1 MASERLFEAQ
11 GFTLIEALV
20 AMTVFAIG
28 SMMIVPSMFTWV
40 RANAVSMQRDQ
51 AAQVLDRE
59 ADTLAAQSWDSTEWS
74 NTTSTTSSLNDA
86 IQNGLNNPAYTNWAA
101 YNASQV
107 PYDAATNVGYAVV
120 GVTNSVGQEVSRVM
134 KVRIQ
139 WTGPAGNQ
147 LQETR
152 LIQRNDAP

>member
-1 MASERLFEAQ
+1 VTSGKLVEVQ

-20 AMTVFAIG
+20 AMTIFAIG
-28 SMMIVPSMFTWV
+28 TLMIVPSMFTWV

-51 AAQVLDRE
+51 AAQVLDGD
-59 ADTLAAQSWDSTEWS
+59 ADTLAAQSWDSTQWS
-74 NTTSTTSSLNDA
+74 NTNSTTNSLNDA
-86 IQNGLNNPAYTNWAA
+86 IQNRLDNPAYNNWIS

-107 PYDAATNVGYAVV
+107 PYDAQTDVDYAVV

-139 WTGPAGNQ
+139 WNGPAGNQ

-152 LIQRNDAP
+152 ILQRNDAP